1 MKKDFDQY
9 KEDAYLV
16 DAVKMGNQEA
26 FRKIVQKYERMVAG
40 VVIGMLRNKADA
52 DDVGQEVFIRFYNSI
67 DQFKGESKLS
77 TYLTRIAIN
86 LSLNEIQK
94 RKRKHWISFEDQLD
108 SNAKADND
116 IERLEKKELIDKAMK
131 MLEPDF
137 RAVVVLRL
145 INGYSTKETAQILDI
160 PLGTA
165 LSRLARAQEKLRKTL
180 RELGL
185 NA

>member
-1 MKKDFDQY
+1 MNQETHQN
-9 KEDAYLV
+9 KEDAGLV
-16 DAVKMGNQEA
+16 DAVKMGNHEA
-26 FRKIVQKYERMVAG
+26 FKKIVLKYEKLVAG

-67 DQFKGESKLS
+67 DQFRGDSKLS

-94 RKRKHWISFEDQLD
+94 RKRQYWISFEDQLKT
-108 SNAKADND
+108 NAKAVND
-116 IERLEKKELIDKAMK
+116 FDRIEKKELIDKAMK
-131 MLEPDF
+131 TLEPEF

-145 INGYSTKETAQILDI
+145 VNGYSTKETADILDI

-165 LSRLARAQEKLRKTL
+165 LSRLARAQEKLRKIL
-180 RELGL
+180 KEF
-185 NA
+185 